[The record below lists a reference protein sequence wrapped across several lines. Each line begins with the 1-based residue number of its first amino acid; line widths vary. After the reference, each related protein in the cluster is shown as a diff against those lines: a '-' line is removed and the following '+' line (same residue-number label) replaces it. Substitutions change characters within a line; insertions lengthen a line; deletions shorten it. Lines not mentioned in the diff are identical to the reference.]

1 MALTVNLDKF
11 VEGLGNV
18 RIAVS
23 QPDSETIKLT
33 VTQETK
39 SDIDFGTLS
48 ASVKAETPTDEEIE
62 SAYDTTRPSINL
74 DSIDSLLESFVNT
87 AKRKSFRLVGTVPVH
102 LNAIGITADVE
113 LALDIRIDVQK
124 REGQDDLVYIAAK
137 LTRKEFSGLAKM
149 AFNDLG
155 GDSYIFYN
163 SDEHMITVMRNS
175 LNNHKYCSKCN
186 SFDCS
191 NGWHTGWKSNKK
203 LLDTEYNDKCS
214 YSATVTEEEFS
225 NNLVDYILEMV
236 NFIDTINNAI
246 TGAIDSEEKSAY
258 SIDDII
264 KDYTYGDSTYK
275 VTLDLKPIDN
285 VLGSA
290 LVNITH
296 DESYNLTS
304 LYGSVKLLDMSG
316 VSCEGT
322 FTIDL
327 AESVDGEAQQLV
339 TNKTLF

>member
-1 MALTVNLDKF
+1 
-11 VEGLGNV
+11 
-18 RIAVS
+18 
-23 QPDSETIKLT
+23 
-33 VTQETK
+33 
-39 SDIDFGTLS
+39 
-48 ASVKAETPTDEEIE
+48 
-62 SAYDTTRPSINL
+62 
-74 DSIDSLLESFVNT
+74 
-87 AKRKSFRLVGTVPVH
+87 
-102 LNAIGITADVE
+102 
-113 LALDIRIDVQK
+113 
-124 REGQDDLVYIAAK
+124 
-137 LTRKEFSGLAKM
+137 
-149 AFNDLG
+149 
-155 GDSYIFYN
+155 
-163 SDEHMITVMRNS
+163 
-175 LNNHKYCSKCN
+175 
-186 SFDCS
+186 
-191 NGWHTGWKSNKK
+191 
-203 LLDTEYNDKCS
+203 
-214 YSATVTEEEFS
+214 
-225 NNLVDYILEMV
+225 MV
-236 NFIDTINNAI
+236 NFIDAINNAI